1 MPVND
6 EGGDPLHGRW
16 FRITRIV
23 EHGEDVPIVE
33 RRVPT
38 IWFLKGNIFAETGV
52 NRIRAEYD
60 IDAEGR
66 LIAGDIRKTLV
77 GTGGA
82 FLDQQRRFERAFAA
96 RPQVV
101 LSGDGIVLKAE
112 GISLHGAAIPPPG

>member
-1 MPVND
+1 MPVNH

-66 LIAGDIRKTLV
+66 PI
-77 GTGGA
+77 
-82 FLDQQRRFERAFAA
+82 AA
-96 RPQVV
+96 RPLVV
-101 LSGDGIVLKAE
+101 LSGNGIVLKAE